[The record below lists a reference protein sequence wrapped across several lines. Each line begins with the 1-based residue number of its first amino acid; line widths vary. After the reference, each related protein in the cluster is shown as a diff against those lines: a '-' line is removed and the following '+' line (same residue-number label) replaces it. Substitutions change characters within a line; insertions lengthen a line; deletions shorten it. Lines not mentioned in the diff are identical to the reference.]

1 MSDQAISI
9 VFFIGIIALTLGITA
24 WASRQNTGTDSHYV
38 AGGQITGWQNGLAIS
53 GDYLSAASFLGIA
66 GAIALGGF
74 SGFYLSIGFL
84 VAYLV
89 VLLLVAEPLRNM
101 GKYTLADM
109 LASRFNTS
117 SVRSVAA
124 LSTIAISM
132 FYMIAQL
139 NGSGALVGLLLG
151 FPYWLSVIV
160 IGILMTVYIVVGG
173 MVATTWIQIIK
184 AVLLIAGTVT
194 LSVLV
199 LARYGFNPLALFAA
213 VENDIGR
220 EALVPPPPST
230 LVAGLDVISLNIALV
245 LGTAGLPHIL
255 IRFLTVPDAKTA
267 RSSIV
272 IATWIIGL
280 FYLLTPVLG
289 YGAALIVG
297 QDAISEANAAGN
309 LAAPQ
314 LAEVLGGPIFFAFIS
329 AVAFAT
335 IVAVVAGLVVAA
347 SSAFAHDFYTNV
359 IRGGEATQEEQF
371 RAARY
376 AAVGISV
383 AAILLALPA
392 ESFNVAFLVALAFA
406 VAASAN
412 VPVILLTIFWKRF
425 NTTGAVTGML
435 VGLVSAVVLV
445 ILSPNVLTGP
455 NPEPPATPI
464 IPIDYI
470 FPLRSPALVSVPL
483 GFLGC
488 YLGTI
493 SAVAAPSAS
502 ASRVSRS
509 PTTRSG
515 SAPTPASPTSSRRFA
530 KPPRPRSRAP
540 RSRDT
545 RSATPSP
552 RHDRRGLFLYA
563 PRGRRKERAWR

>member
-9 VFFIGIIALTLGITA
+9 IFFVAIIVLTLGITA
-24 WASRQNTGTDSHYV
+24 WASRKNTGTDSHYV
-38 AGGQITGWQNGLAIS
+38 AGGQIKGWQNGLAIS

-151 FPYWLSVIV
+151 LPYWLSVIV

-297 QDAISEANAAGN
+297 QGAISEANAAGN

-359 IRGGEATQEEQF
+359 IRGGQATQEEQF

-435 VGLVSAVVLV
+435 VGLISAVVLV

-455 NPEPPATPI
+455 NPAPPATPI

-470 FPLRSPALVSVPL
+470 FPLRSPALISVPL

-493 SAVAAPSAS
+493 FGGRGAEREREQGLQVSYDEI
-502 ASRVSRS
+502 RVRANTGFSNIEEEIKE
-509 PTTRSG
+509 
-515 SAPTPASPTSSRRFA
+515 SAPETERTS
-530 KPPRPRSRAP
+530 
-540 RSRDT
+540 
-545 RSATPSP
+545 
-552 RHDRRGLFLYA
+552 
-563 PRGRRKERAWR
+563 

>member
-1 MSDQAISI
+1 MSDQVIAITFF
-9 VFFIGIIALTLGITA
+9 VFIIALTLGITA
-24 WASRQNTGTDSHYV
+24 WASRHNTDTSHQYV
-38 AGGQITGWQNGLAIS
+38 AGGEIKGWQNGLAIS

-66 GAIALGGF
+66 GAIALTGF

-109 LASRFNTS
+109 LASRFNAS
-117 SVRSVAA
+117 SVRSVSA
-124 LSTIAISM
+124 LSTITISM

-139 NGSGALVGLLLG
+139 NGSGALIGLLLG
-151 FPYWLSVIV
+151 LPYWFSVIV
-160 IGILMTVYIVVGG
+160 IGILMTVYVVAGG

-184 AVLLIAGTVT
+184 ALLLIAGSLT

-199 LARYGFNPLALFAA
+199 LARYGFNPFELFAA

-220 EALVPPPPST
+220 EALVPPPPSGLT
-230 LVAGLDVISLNIALV
+230 AGLDVISLNIALV

-272 IATWIIGL
+272 TATWIIGL

-297 QDAISEANAAGN
+297 QDAIANANPAGN

-329 AVAFAT
+329 AVAFST

-359 IRGGEATQEEQF
+359 IRGGQTTEQEQF

-376 AAVGISV
+376 AAIGISV

-412 VPVILLTIFWKRF
+412 VPVILLTIFWSRF
-425 NTTGAVTGML
+425 NTAGAVTGML
-435 VGLVSAVVLV
+435 VGLISAVGLVL
-445 ILSPNVLTGP
+445 LSPNVLTGP
-455 NPEPPATPI
+455 NPEPPLTPI
-464 IPIDYI
+464 IPIDAI
-470 FPLRSPALVSVPL
+470 FPLTSPALVSVPL

-493 SAVAAPSAS
+493 FGGRGAEREREQGLQTSYDEIRVRANTGFSNIEEEIHDAAPAEEP
-502 ASRVSRS
+502 R
-509 PTTRSG
+509 TT
-515 SAPTPASPTSSRRFA
+515 
-530 KPPRPRSRAP
+530 
-540 RSRDT
+540 
-545 RSATPSP
+545 
-552 RHDRRGLFLYA
+552 
-563 PRGRRKERAWR
+563 

>member
-1 MSDQAISI
+1 MSDQVISI
-9 VFFIGIIALTLGITA
+9 IFFIAIIALTLGITA

-38 AGGQITGWQNGLAIS
+38 AGGQIKGWQNGLAIS

-109 LASRFNTS
+109 LTSRFNTS

-184 AVLLIAGTVT
+184 AVLLIAGTVA

-220 EALVPPPPST
+220 EALFPPAPAPGIEG
-230 LVAGLDVISLNIALV
+230 LWLKLDVISLNIALV

-272 IATWIIGL
+272 VATWIIGL

-297 QDAISEANAAGN
+297 QEEISNANSAGN

-376 AAVGISV
+376 AAIGISV

-435 VGLVSAVVLV
+435 VGLISAVVLV
-445 ILSPNVLTGP
+445 LLSPNVLTGP
-455 NPEPPATPI
+455 NPAPPATPI
-464 IPIDYI
+464 IPIDAL
-470 FPLRSPALVSVPL
+470 FPLKSPALISVPL

-488 YLGTI
+488 YLGTVLGGRGAEREREQGLQVSYDEI
-493 SAVAAPSAS
+493 
-502 ASRVSRS
+502 RVRANTGFSNIEEEIQEVTPETEQR
-509 PTTRSG
+509 TT
-515 SAPTPASPTSSRRFA
+515 
-530 KPPRPRSRAP
+530 
-540 RSRDT
+540 
-545 RSATPSP
+545 
-552 RHDRRGLFLYA
+552 
-563 PRGRRKERAWR
+563 

>member
-1 MSDQAISI
+1 
-9 VFFIGIIALTLGITA
+9 
-24 WASRQNTGTDSHYV
+24 
-38 AGGQITGWQNGLAIS
+38 
-53 GDYLSAASFLGIA
+53 
-66 GAIALGGF
+66 
-74 SGFYLSIGFL
+74 
-84 VAYLV
+84 
-89 VLLLVAEPLRNM
+89 
-101 GKYTLADM
+101 
-109 LASRFNTS
+109 
-117 SVRSVAA
+117 
-124 LSTIAISM
+124 M

-139 NGSGALVGLLLG
+139 NGSGALIGLLLG
-151 FPYWLSVIV
+151 LPYWLSVIV

-184 AVLLIAGTVT
+184 AVLLIAGTVI
-194 LSVLV
+194 LSILV

-213 VENDIGR
+213 VENDIGS

-230 LVAGLDVISLNIALV
+230 LIAGLDVISLNIALV

-272 IATWIIGL
+272 TATWIIGL
-280 FYLLTPVLG
+280 FYLLTPILG

-297 QDAISEANAAGN
+297 QDAIANANAAGN

-314 LAEVLGGPIFFAFIS
+314 LAQALGGPIFFAFIS

-359 IRGGEATQEEQF
+359 IRGGEATEQEQF

-435 VGLVSAVVLV
+435 VGLISAVVLV
-445 ILSPNVLTGP
+445 MLSPNVLTGP

-464 IPIDYI
+464 IPIDAV
-470 FPLRSPALVSVPL
+470 FPLLSPAIVSVPL

-493 SAVAAPSAS
+493 FGGRGAEREREQGVQVSYDEI
-502 ASRVSRS
+502 RVRAN
-509 PTTRSG
+509 TGITNIEEEIRE
-515 SAPTPASPTSSRRFA
+515 ATPAEE
-530 KPPRPRSRAP
+530 PR
-540 RSRDT
+540 T
-545 RSATPSP
+545 T
-552 RHDRRGLFLYA
+552 
-563 PRGRRKERAWR
+563 

>member
-1 MSDQAISI
+1 MSDQVIAII
-9 VFFIGIIALTLGITA
+9 FFIAIIALTLGITA

-38 AGGQITGWQNGLAIS
+38 AGGQIKGWQNGLAIS

-139 NGSGALVGLLLG
+139 NGSGALIGLLLG

-160 IGILMTVYIVVGG
+160 IGILMTVYIVIGG

-194 LSVLV
+194 LSILV
-199 LARYGFNPLALFAA
+199 LARYGFNPLTLFSA
-213 VENDIGR
+213 VENEIGR
-220 EALVPPPPST
+220 EALFPPAPAPGIEGLWLS
-230 LVAGLDVISLNIALV
+230 LDVISLNIALV

-272 IATWIIGL
+272 VATWIIGL
-280 FYLLTPVLG
+280 FYLLTPILG

-376 AAVGISV
+376 AAIGISV

-412 VPVILLTIFWKRF
+412 VPVILLTIFWQRF

-435 VGLVSAVVLV
+435 VGLISAVVLV

-464 IPIDYI
+464 IPIDAL
-470 FPLRSPALVSVPL
+470 FPLKSPALISVPL

-493 SAVAAPSAS
+493 FGGRGAEREREQGLQVSYDEIRVRANTGFSNIEEEIKEAAPETEQ
-502 ASRVSRS
+502 R
-509 PTTRSG
+509 
-515 SAPTPASPTSSRRFA
+515 TP
-530 KPPRPRSRAP
+530 
-540 RSRDT
+540 
-545 RSATPSP
+545 
-552 RHDRRGLFLYA
+552 
-563 PRGRRKERAWR
+563 

>member
-1 MSDQAISI
+1 VSDKTISI
-9 VFFIGIIALTLGITA
+9 VFFVAIIALTLGVTV
-24 WASRQNTGTDSHYV
+24 WASRQNKSTSDHYV
-38 AGGQITGWQNGLAIS
+38 AGGTIKGWQNGLAIS

-66 GAIALGGF
+66 GAISLTGF

-89 VLLLVAEPLRNM
+89 VLLLVAEPLRNL
-101 GKYTLADM
+101 GKYTFADM
-109 LASRFNTS
+109 LASRFNMS
-117 SVRSVAA
+117 SVRSAAA

-139 NGSGALVGLLLG
+139 NGAGALVGLLLG
-151 FPYWLSVIV
+151 IPYTISVIV
-160 IGILMTVYIVVGG
+160 IGILMTVYIVAGG

-184 AVLLIAGTVT
+184 AVLLIVGTLT
-194 LSVLV
+194 LSILV
-199 LARYGFNPLALFAA
+199 LAQYGFNPITLFNE
-213 VENDIGR
+213 VDSKIGS
-220 EALVPPPPST
+220 EMVLPPPPSG

-267 RSSIV
+267 RSSI
-272 IATWIIGL
+272 ITATWIIGL
-280 FYLLTPVLG
+280 FYLLTPILG

-297 QDAISEANAAGN
+297 QDEISKANAAGN

-314 LAEVLGGPIFFAFIS
+314 LAEALGGPIFFAFIS

-359 IRGGEATQEEQF
+359 IRHGEATEQEQF

-376 AAVGISV
+376 TAVGISV
-383 AAILLALPA
+383 AAILLAIPA
-392 ESFNVAFLVALAFA
+392 ASLNVAFLVALAFA

-425 NTTGAVTGML
+425 NTTGAVAGIL
-435 VGLVSAVVLV
+435 VGLFSCIILI
-445 ILSPNVLTGP
+445 ILSPNVFTGP
-455 NPEPPATPI
+455 SPEPPATPI
-464 IPIDYI
+464 IPIDPIIPFMYPAI
-470 FPLRSPALVSVPL
+470 FSVPL
-483 GFLGC
+483 GFIAC

-493 SAVAAPSAS
+493 LGGRGAEREREQGLQVSYDEI
-502 ASRVSRS
+502 RVRANTGFSDIEEELEE
-509 PTTRSG
+509 TRHE
-515 SAPTPASPTSSRRFA
+515 PQRT
-530 KPPRPRSRAP
+530 
-540 RSRDT
+540 
-545 RSATPSP
+545 
-552 RHDRRGLFLYA
+552 
-563 PRGRRKERAWR
+563 

>member
-1 MSDQAISI
+1 MSDQVIAI
-9 VFFIGIIALTLGITA
+9 VFFVAIIALTLGITA

-38 AGGQITGWQNGLAIS
+38 AGGQIKGWQNGLAIS

-66 GAIALGGF
+66 GAIALTGF

-89 VLLLVAEPLRNM
+89 VLLLVAEPLRNL

-139 NGSGALVGLLLG
+139 NGSGALIGLLLG
-151 FPYWLSVIV
+151 LPYWLSVIG
-160 IGILMTVYIVVGG
+160 IGILMTVYVVIGG

-184 AVLLIAGTVT
+184 AVLLIVGTLT
-194 LSVLV
+194 LSILV
-199 LARYGFNPLALFAA
+199 LSRYGFNPVALFAA

-220 EALVPPPPST
+220 EALVPPAPTPGIEGLWLS
-230 LVAGLDVISLNIALV
+230 LDVISLNIALV

-267 RSSIV
+267 RSSI
-272 IATWIIGL
+272 ITATWIIGL
-280 FYLLTPVLG
+280 FYLLTPILG

-297 QDAISEANAAGN
+297 QDAISNANSAGN

-314 LAEVLGGPIFFAFIS
+314 LAEILGGPIFFAFIS
-329 AVAFAT
+329 AVAFST

-376 AAVGISV
+376 AAIGISV

-435 VGLVSAVVLV
+435 VGLISAVVLV
-445 ILSPNVLTGP
+445 LLSPNVLTGP

-470 FPLRSPALVSVPL
+470 FPLKSPALVSVPL

-493 SAVAAPSAS
+493 FGGRGAEREREQGLQVTYDEIRVRANTGFSNIEEEIKEAAPETE
-502 ASRVSRS
+502 R
-509 PTTRSG
+509 
-515 SAPTPASPTSSRRFA
+515 TS
-530 KPPRPRSRAP
+530 
-540 RSRDT
+540 
-545 RSATPSP
+545 
-552 RHDRRGLFLYA
+552 
-563 PRGRRKERAWR
+563 

>member
-1 MSDQAISI
+1 MSDQVISI
-9 VFFIGIIALTLGITA
+9 IFFIAIIALTLGITA

-38 AGGQITGWQNGLAIS
+38 AGGQIKGWQNGLAIS

-230 LVAGLDVISLNIALV
+230 LLAGLDVISLNIALV

-272 IATWIIGL
+272 VATWIIGL

-297 QDAISEANAAGN
+297 QDAISNANAAGN

-314 LAEVLGGPIFFAFIS
+314 LAEALGGPIFFAFIS

-359 IRGGEATQEEQF
+359 IRGGQATQEEQF

-412 VPVILLTIFWKRF
+412 VPVILLTIFWKKF

-435 VGLVSAVVLV
+435 VGLISAVVLV
-445 ILSPNVLTGP
+445 LLSPNVLTGP
-455 NPEPPATPI
+455 SPAPPATPI
-464 IPIDYI
+464 IPIDPL
-470 FPLRSPALVSVPL
+470 FPLKSPALISVPL

-493 SAVAAPSAS
+493 LGGRGAEREREQGLQVSYDEIRVRANTGFSNIEEEIKEAAPEAGQ
-502 ASRVSRS
+502 R
-509 PTTRSG
+509 
-515 SAPTPASPTSSRRFA
+515 TS
-530 KPPRPRSRAP
+530 
-540 RSRDT
+540 
-545 RSATPSP
+545 
-552 RHDRRGLFLYA
+552 
-563 PRGRRKERAWR
+563 

>member
-1 MSDQAISI
+1 MSDQAIAVI
-9 VFFIGIIALTLGITA
+9 FFVAIIALTLGITI
-24 WASRQNTGTDSHYV
+24 WAARQNKDTSSHYV
-38 AGGQITGWQNGLAIS
+38 AGGNIKGWQNGLAIS

-66 GAIALGGF
+66 GSIALTVF

-89 VLLLVAEPLRNM
+89 VLLLVAEPMRNM
-101 GKYTLADM
+101 GKYTFADM

-139 NGSGALVGLLLG
+139 NGAGALVGLLLG
-151 FPYWLSVIV
+151 LPYWFSVIV
-160 IGILMTVYIVVGG
+160 IGILMTIYIVAGG

-184 AVLLIAGTVT
+184 AVLLIAGSLI
-194 LSVLV
+194 LSILV
-199 LARYGFNPLALFAA
+199 LAQYGFNPLTLFAA
-213 VENDIGR
+213 VESEIGA
-220 EALVPPPPST
+220 EALVPPAPVPGIEGLFLS
-230 LVAGLDVISLNIALV
+230 LDVISLNIALV

-267 RSSIV
+267 RSSI
-272 IATWIIGL
+272 ITATWIIGL
-280 FYLLTPVLG
+280 FYLLTPILG

-297 QDAISEANAAGN
+297 QDAIAEENAAGN

-314 LAEVLGGPIFFAFIS
+314 LAEALGGPIFFAFIS

-359 IRGGEATQEEQF
+359 IRGGEASEQEQL

-376 AAVGISV
+376 AAIGIAV

-425 NTTGAVTGML
+425 NTTGAVTGIL
-435 VGLVSAVVLV
+435 VGLISAVVLV
-445 ILSPNVLTGP
+445 LLSPNVLTGP

-470 FPLRSPALVSVPL
+470 FPLKSPALVSVPL

-493 SAVAAPSAS
+493 LGGRGAEREREQGLQVSYDEHLVRVNTGISNIEEEIREAAPETGQ
-502 ASRVSRS
+502 R
-509 PTTRSG
+509 
-515 SAPTPASPTSSRRFA
+515 TS
-530 KPPRPRSRAP
+530 
-540 RSRDT
+540 
-545 RSATPSP
+545 
-552 RHDRRGLFLYA
+552 
-563 PRGRRKERAWR
+563 

>member
-1 MSDQAISI
+1 MSDQVIAII
-9 VFFIGIIALTLGITA
+9 FFVAIIALTLGITA
-24 WASRQNTGTDSHYV
+24 WASRRNKDTSHHYV
-38 AGGQITGWQNGLAIS
+38 AGGEIKGWQNGLATS

-66 GAIALGGF
+66 GAIALTGF

-139 NGSGALVGLLLG
+139 NGSGALIGLLLG
-151 FPYWLSVIV
+151 LPYWLSVIV
-160 IGILMTVYIVVGG
+160 IGILMTVYIVAGG
-173 MVATTWIQIIK
+173 MIATTWIQIIK

-194 LSVLV
+194 LSILV
-199 LARYGFNPLALFAA
+199 LARYGFNPFALFAA
-213 VENDIGR
+213 VDSKIGS
-220 EALVPPPPST
+220 EFLVPPPPTT

-272 IATWIIGL
+272 TATWIIGL

-297 QDAISEANAAGN
+297 QDAIAKANSAGN

-314 LAEVLGGPIFFAFIS
+314 LAEALGGPVFFAFIS

-359 IRGGEATQEEQF
+359 FRGGEASEREQF

-425 NTTGAVTGML
+425 NTAGAVTGML
-435 VGLVSAVVLV
+435 VGLISAVVLV

-470 FPLRSPALVSVPL
+470 FPLKSPALVSVPL

-493 SAVAAPSAS
+493 LGGRGAEREREQGLQTSYDEIRVRANTGITNIEREIQEAAPAEEP
-502 ASRVSRS
+502 R
-509 PTTRSG
+509 TT
-515 SAPTPASPTSSRRFA
+515 
-530 KPPRPRSRAP
+530 
-540 RSRDT
+540 
-545 RSATPSP
+545 
-552 RHDRRGLFLYA
+552 
-563 PRGRRKERAWR
+563 

>member
-9 VFFIGIIALTLGITA
+9 AFFIGIIALTLGITA

-151 FPYWLSVIV
+151 LPYWLSVIV

-213 VENDIGR
+213 VESEIGS
-220 EALVPPPPST
+220 EALVPPAPAPGIEGLWLS
-230 LVAGLDVISLNIALV
+230 LDVISLNIALV

-272 IATWIIGL
+272 VATWIIGL

-359 IRGGEATQEEQF
+359 IRGGQATQEEQF

-412 VPVILLTIFWKRF
+412 VPVILLTIFWKKF

-435 VGLVSAVVLV
+435 VGLISAVVLV

-493 SAVAAPSAS
+493 FGGRGAEREREQGLQVSYDEIRVRANTGFSNIEEEIKEAAPETEQ
-502 ASRVSRS
+502 R
-509 PTTRSG
+509 
-515 SAPTPASPTSSRRFA
+515 TS
-530 KPPRPRSRAP
+530 
-540 RSRDT
+540 
-545 RSATPSP
+545 
-552 RHDRRGLFLYA
+552 
-563 PRGRRKERAWR
+563 

>member
-1 MSDQAISI
+1 MSDQVIAII
-9 VFFIGIIALTLGITA
+9 FFVAIIALTLGITG
-24 WASRQNTGTDSHYV
+24 WTSRQNTGTDSHYV
-38 AGGQITGWQNGLAIS
+38 AGGQIKGWQNGLAIS

-66 GAIALGGF
+66 GAIALTGF

-89 VLLLVAEPLRNM
+89 VLLLVAEPLRNL

-117 SVRSVAA
+117 SIRSVAA

-139 NGSGALVGLLLG
+139 NGSGALIGLLLG
-151 FPYWLSVIV
+151 LPYWLSVIG
-160 IGILMTVYIVVGG
+160 IGILMTVYVVIGG

-184 AVLLIAGTVT
+184 AVLLIVGTLT
-194 LSVLV
+194 LSILV

-213 VENDIGR
+213 VESEIGR
-220 EALVPPPPST
+220 EALVPPAPTPGIEGLWLS
-230 LVAGLDVISLNIALV
+230 LDVISLNIALV

-267 RSSIV
+267 RSSI
-272 IATWIIGL
+272 ITATWIIGL
-280 FYLLTPVLG
+280 FYLLTPILG

-297 QDAISEANAAGN
+297 QDAISNANSAGN

-314 LAEVLGGPIFFAFIS
+314 LAEILGGPIFFAFIS
-329 AVAFAT
+329 AVAFST

-376 AAVGISV
+376 AAIGISV

-435 VGLVSAVVLV
+435 VGLISAVVLV
-445 ILSPNVLTGP
+445 MISPNVLTGP

-470 FPLRSPALVSVPL
+470 FPLKSPALVSVPL

-493 SAVAAPSAS
+493 F
-502 ASRVSRS
+502 
-509 PTTRSG
+509 G
-515 SAPTPASPTSSRRFA
+515 G
-530 KPPRPRSRAP
+530 
-540 RSRDT
+540 
-545 RSATPSP
+545 
-552 RHDRRGLFLYA
+552 RGA
-563 PRGRRKERAWR
+563 ERAREQGLQVSYDEIRVRANTGFSNIEEEIKEGAPETEQRTS